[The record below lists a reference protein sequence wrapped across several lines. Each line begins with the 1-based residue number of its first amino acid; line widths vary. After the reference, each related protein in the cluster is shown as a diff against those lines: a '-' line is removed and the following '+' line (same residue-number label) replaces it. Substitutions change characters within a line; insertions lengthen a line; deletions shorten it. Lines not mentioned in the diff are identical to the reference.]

1 MNRPD
6 APAAASAPT
15 GQSAAGTVSPQQM
28 VKQIAKESRDQA
40 DFLHRFTLHLAETFS
55 AAAVAVQDASFPQPR
70 MLVRNES
77 VAAGLDRARLR
88 TQIEAVSPSVAS
100 FPITLNHST
109 GDRSQN
115 DAGPPPEGPRTTTAL
130 GVEIFPA
137 PSFAR
142 MVIIQTSELSAG
154 DVLLAM
160 KSLGDFAAAARK
172 TMGTAD
178 EDIADA
184 DTKKPRPNAQ
194 ALSVAAAEPPS
205 LVNAFDSSRGIRS
218 ALRAFH
224 ADLDP
229 TATAYRIA
237 SELPRLLPCER
248 AVVLLSKN
256 PTARRPR
263 FRVAAISGSSVIDRR
278 SPLVRSMN
286 QLADAVSVL
295 KRPLILPPL
304 ANSDATDPAALSP
317 QLVSP
322 LETYLDESG
331 VLSVALIPLFESLDD
346 TLAAAGVASS
356 KESDEDARE
365 KQRRGSMPVAML
377 MLETFSGE
385 PPASITPAMLEVA
398 EESSTA
404 ITNAMRYDSVFA
416 LPVRRPAAA
425 ATRRATRHWI
435 LAIGILVA
443 GGLLA
448 GWFIHVDHHVV
459 ATGVARPAVRQAIF
473 AGIDGVVDEL
483 QVQDGDVV
491 QQGDVL
497 LTLDNAELTREA
509 EALSGQL
516 ATATQ
521 KLSSIRAMLLAATAD
536 AHDSAQS
543 MLEQQ
548 TLENQI
554 DSLNKRLAIN
564 RQMKAMLSIV
574 APFDGQVVGWRLNER
589 LSDRPVSRGDRLFA
603 LVQHDGPWE
612 LELKLE
618 ETRAGEVI
626 DRHAA
631 GKALPVRF
639 AIETRPTETFR
650 ANVSEIGGVARK
662 RADGRNVVDIIA
674 GIDQVPEDGF
684 RGDAEVTAKII
695 GGRRRYLASAFDDV
709 VAWFH
714 RNVLFRFRT

>member
-1 MNRPD
+1 MNRSD
-6 APAAASAPT
+6 ASAAASVPS
-15 GQSAAGTVSPQQM
+15 GESDAGTVSPQQI
-28 VKQIAKESRDQA
+28 VEQIANNSRGEA
-40 DFLHRFTLHLAETFS
+40 DFLHRLAAHLGETFS
-55 AAAVAVQDASFPQPR
+55 AAVVAVQDASFPQPR
-70 MLVRNES
+70 MLVREES
-77 VAAGLDRARLR
+77 IAAGLDRSKLR
-88 TQIEAVSPSVAS
+88 AQIDAVSPAVAS
-100 FPITLNHST
+100 FAIDLKNNSVDPSGGSPSIT
-109 GDRSQN
+109 
-115 DAGPPPEGPRTTTAL
+115 AI
-130 GVEIFPA
+130 GVELLPA
-137 PSFAR
+137 PQSAKVL
-142 MVIIQTSELSAG
+142 VIQGVALPASE
-154 DVLLAM
+154 VLLAM

-172 TMGTAD
+172 TMGTA
-178 EDIADA
+178 ET
-184 DTKKPRPNAQ
+184 DTEKPRPSSQ
-194 ALSVAAAEPPS
+194 TLSVPAAETRS
-205 LVNAFDSSRGIRS
+205 IANAFDSSRGIRS

-256 PTARRPR
+256 ASARRPR

-295 KRPLILPPL
+295 RRPLILPPP

-317 QLVSP
+317 QLVPP

-346 TLAAAGVASS
+346 TSAAAGVASPQ
-356 KESDEDARE
+356 ELDEDARE
-365 KQRRGSMPVAML
+365 KQRRGSMPIAIL

-385 PPASITPAMLEVA
+385 PPTSITPAMSEVA
-398 EESSTA
+398 EESCTA
-404 ITNAMRYDSVFA
+404 ISNAMRYDSVFA

-425 ATRRATRHWI
+425 ATRRATRYWI
-435 LAIGILVA
+435 LAIGMLVVA
-443 GGLLA
+443 GLLA

-459 ATGVARPAVRQAIF
+459 ATGVARPAIRQAIF

-491 QQGDVL
+491 KQGDVL
-497 LTLDNAELTREA
+497 LTLDNAELNRET

-536 AHDSAQS
+536 ARDSAQS
-543 MLEQQ
+543 ILEQQ

-554 DSLNKRLAIN
+554 ESLNKRLEIN
-564 RQMKAMLSIV
+564 REMKAMLSIV
-574 APFDGQVVGWRLNER
+574 APFDGQVVGWRLDER
-589 LSDRPVSRGDRLFA
+589 LNDRPVSRGDRLFA
-603 LVQHDGPWE
+603 VVQHDGPWQ

-626 DRHAA
+626 DRQAA
-631 GKALPVRF
+631 GETLPVRF
-639 AIETRPTETFR
+639 AIETRPTETYS

-674 GIDQVPEDGF
+674 DIHQVPEDGF
-684 RGDAEVTAKII
+684 RGDAEVTAKIVC
-695 GGRRRYLASAFDDV
+695 GRRRYLASAFDDV

-714 RNVLFRFRT
+714 RNILFRFRT